1 MEKYLEE
8 GELTNDEIKE
18 GIRHLTVH
26 NEAYPVFCGS
36 AFRNRGVQPILD
48 AIVDYLPSPID
59 VPPMRGHK
67 PGDESEVMLREAD
80 ENGPFSALAFKIAA
94 HPFFGTL
101 TFIRVYS
108 GKATPGTQVLNST
121 KGKRERIG
129 KLFQMHANKENP
141 VDELHAGHIYA
152 VIEIGRASCR
162 EREDIAEGE
171 GII

>member
-1 MEKYLEE
+1 ETQPIPADLQAKAAEYRTKLVEHAAEATDELMEKYLEE
-8 GELTNDEIKE
+8 GDLTNEEIQE
-18 GIRHLTVH
+18 GVRYLAVH
-26 NEAYPVFCGS
+26 NQAYPVVSGAACRNCGV
-36 AFRNRGVQPILD
+36 RPLLH

-67 PGDESEVMLREAD
+67 PGDESEEMVREAD

-108 GKATPGTQVLNST
+108 GKAVPGTQVLNST

-129 KLFQMHANKENP
+129 KLFQMHANKE
-141 VDELHAGHIYA
+141 
-152 VIEIGRASCR
+152 
-162 EREDIAEGE
+162 
-171 GII
+171 